1 MQVIFRHSAKK
12 GYLCGLNHAN
22 RSSAVKKLHK
32 LIIKSYVG
40 PLLLTFF
47 IAMFILLMQFL
58 WRKIDDLLGKGLETA
73 DFVEIMLY
81 AGATMVPL
89 ALPLAIL
96 VASLM
101 TLGNFG
107 EHYELQ
113 AMKSAGISL
122 YRILFPLILITT
134 LLSCG
139 AFFFA
144 NNVLPYTNLKLTNL
158 LYSVRERKPEFLLK
172 EGIFTTLSDGFSIKV
187 AEKNPQTGLLQRVM
201 IYDHS
206 DEKGNISVTYAD
218 SGYIRTTADKKF
230 LVATLFNGHSYKEV
244 IPENSRLNAPNGN
257 LPAQRQT
264 FDIQKLTFEM
274 QGMGLK
280 RTDEELFK
288 NNYQMLNIKQ
298 LDKARDSLSDEYGRR
313 IKYFAH
319 MFSSN
324 NLMHLSLRPEAD
336 SIKPT
341 MRFNLDSVFAA
352 QPLNQKQVTIE
363 RALATARTAKSFIN
377 ASIDEFKYK
386 RRIIARH
393 GIEWHR
399 KFSLSFACL
408 VFFLIGAP
416 LGAIICK
423 GGLGMPML
431 VSVLFFVVY
440 YVITITGE
448 KFAVELIWT
457 PSMGMWLSTMV
468 LFALGLFL
476 SYKATTDASVMNAD
490 TYREFF
496 RKIGRFFVRIA
507 QFFTRNKPQ
516 STPTLGR

>member
-1 MQVIFRHSAKK
+1 MAKK
-12 GYLCGLNHAN
+12 GYLCAHKTAIKH
-22 RSSAVKKLHK
+22 RFAVKKLHK
-32 LIIKSYVG
+32 LIIKSYIG

-58 WRKIDDLLGKGLETA
+58 WRKIDDLLGKGLETS

-81 AGATMVPL
+81 AGATMVPM

-122 YRILFPLILITT
+122 YRILFPLMLITL
-134 LLSCG
+134 LLSGG
-139 AFFFA
+139 AFVFA

-172 EGIFTTLSDGFSIKV
+172 DGIFTTLSEGFSIKV
-187 AEKNPQTGLLQRVM
+187 GEKDTQTGLLKRIM

-206 DEKGNISVTYAD
+206 DERGNIAVTYAD
-218 SGYIRTTADKKF
+218 SGYIRTSADKKF
-230 LVATLFNGHSYKEV
+230 MVATLYNGHTYKEV
-244 IPENSRLNAPNGN
+244 VDKNSRLNAPNSVM
-257 LPAQRQT
+257 PAQRQT
-264 FDIQKLTFEM
+264 FAEQRLTFEM

-280 RTDEELFK
+280 RTDESLFK
-288 NNYQMLNIKQ
+288 NNYQMLNVKQ
-298 LDKARDSLSDEYGRR
+298 LAKANDSLSNEYGRR
-313 IKYFAH
+313 VRHFAH
-319 MFSSN
+319 MFMSN
-324 NLMHLSLRPEAD
+324 NMLHTPYSNDVNND
-336 SIKPT
+336 ST
-341 MRFNLDSVFAA
+341 QANVDRSRFNLDSAFAA
-352 QPLNQKQVTIE
+352 QSLAQQKETIE
-363 RALATARTAKSFIN
+363 RGLAAARMAKSYVN
-377 ASIDEFKYK
+377 ASMDEFKYK
-386 RRIIARH
+386 RRTIARH

-423 GGLGMPML
+423 GGLGVPML
-431 VSVLFFVVY
+431 VSVIFFVVY

-448 KFAVELIWT
+448 KFAGELLWT
-457 PSMGMWLSTMV
+457 PAMGMWLSTMV
-468 LFALGLFL
+468 LFGFGAFL
-476 SYKATTDASVMNAD
+476 SYKSTTDASLMNAD

-507 QFFTRNKPQ
+507 QLFVRRKSQ
-516 STPTLGR
+516 STSTLGQ